1 MTSEQL
7 GKTWKPKLRK
17 HTLEAE
23 AGGFLWVQDQPCSQS
38 CSRTSEL
45 LHREPFSWRIK
56 IPLPRKK
63 QRNLESVHCLVGK
76 HEAWLPCPCMTNR
89 NGDMCLES
97 HHRQGSHLLITG
109 SRCQVTLHRKKK
121 SVSEEQTLRFPC
133 GFHMHIHQMNVCVH
147 TDTSASVYVWEETDT
162 HTHTHRE
169 RERERERIKRS
180 IKLLWTDWCVS
191 TYFDFWFFETGLAA
205 HSAVQ
210 WRPYVSLMVT
220 SNIYLFSLLPS
231 TDITGIGLPL
241 HLSSA
246 TNLYQIL

>member
-17 HTLEAE
+17 HTQEAE
-23 AGGFLWVQDQPCSQS
+23 AGGSLWVQDQPCSQS

-56 IPLPRKK
+56 IPLPPKK

-109 SRCQVTLHRKKK
+109 SHCQVTLHRKKK
-121 SVSEEQTLRFPC
+121 
-133 GFHMHIHQMNVCVH
+133 CVWGTNTEVPLWLPPAH
-147 TDTSASVYVWEETDT
+147 TPNECMS
-162 HTHTHRE
+162 THRHFSFFSGV
-169 RERERERIKRS
+169 S
-180 IKLLWTDWCVS
+180 I
-191 TYFDFWFFETGLAA
+191 
-205 HSAVQ
+205 
-210 WRPYVSLMVT
+210 VT
-220 SNIYLFSLLPS
+220 IWLTTQTWS
-231 TDITGIGLPL
+231 
-241 HLSSA
+241 
-246 TNLYQIL
+246 